1 MKKIL
6 SQVLTLAFLLVGTV
20 STFAGDGKSQAKAVS
35 SPENGGFVLA
45 SKSATSA
52 VPNSSTSDSESQTG
66 EKTYYLYYSVADT
79 YSFKGWSKTVT
90 DNSSTLTDNGQ
101 TVSVKA
107 GAWKLIGTNT
117 NVDTYYAIFARM
129 ILVDGE
135 ETSRSIRCKV
145 NQTMTNE
152 VKLTHVHAGTVSA
165 AFDDASAALG
175 YSVALKAGMATSST
189 NEDVATTFVVSYS
202 PTVMTEGEER
212 HVGTLTIASNN
223 GLDTI
228 VVTFSGEAL
237 DKQVPVFTWNPT
249 EALFYCNTT
258 IESIFSSNN
267 TETTPVFTSSD
278 PYIAEVIDGN
288 LHVYNELGTTTITVS
303 QPGNEDWVAREEQYL
318 VASVCQTPQTL
329 MALDGSN
336 YSTFKVNENNASW
349 KNSRVECGDA
359 TWGGFNYDDKYAD
372 FHFDGVPG
380 LVTFNY
386 ACTSGAATDV
396 VWYVSAS
403 VDNVN
408 WSKLATW
415 NNNNGSKSLVIT
427 DRGVRYLRFCYS
439 GNFAGTFSNVV
450 VTGHKEKFVI
460 KESSLDFGNVLL
472 DAENPVLTFTLD
484 HANAGRVTLASSSD
498 EHFVLLSDTV
508 HGTGHEK
515 EGEIAVSVK
524 YLQGMEIGE
533 HSATITLTD
542 NFGNTASIPV
552 HGTAINYTYGAY
564 SASVCEG
571 DSIEFEGVFYKQATV
586 VNDIVLAEKNHLGGD
601 SIVTLIVTVNPT
613 YSFQD
618 EAIQMYVGAE
628 GTWRERDLS
637 TYAVGVYTLYD
648 SLQTE
653 AGCDSIY
660 SVVLTVE
667 AIPATYGEYNAAF
680 CAGDSIEYNGVWY
693 KETFSGDVTLAEKN
707 HLGGDSIVTLTVTVN
722 PTFFFEDDLITIEE
736 GTDSL
741 WHEIQLSEL
750 EVGEHVL
757 YDSLTVAETGCDS
770 VWSVTV
776 VVSAKQII
784 PTAIDETMVAPAAT
798 KFFRQGRIYIRRGE
812 ALYDMSGRK
821 VE

>member
-1 MKKIL
+1 MKKTFT
-6 SQVLTLAFLLVGTV
+6 QVLTLAFLLVGTV
-20 STFAGDGKSQAKAVS
+20 STFAGNGKSQAKAVS

-45 SKSATSA
+45 SKAATSA
-52 VPNSSTSDSESQTG
+52 TPNSSTSDSESQTG
-66 EKTYYLYYSVADT
+66 DKTYYLYYSAADT

-90 DNSSTLTDNGQ
+90 DNSSTLTANGQ
-101 TVSVKA
+101 DVAVKA
-107 GAWKLIGTNT
+107 GAWQLIGTNT

-129 ILVDGE
+129 ILVEGE
-135 ETSRSIRCKV
+135 QTDRPIRCKV
-145 NQTMTNE
+145 NQTMTDE

-165 AFDDASAALG
+165 SFDDASVALG

-212 HVGTLTIASNN
+212 HVGTLTISSDN

-278 PYIAEVIDGN
+278 PYIAEVIDGS

-349 KNSRVECGDA
+349 KNSSVECGDA

-439 GNFAGTFSNVV
+439 GNFAGDFSNIV

-460 KESSLDFGNVLL
+460 KESSLDFGNVVL
-472 DAENPVLTFTLD
+472 DAENPVMTFTFS

-498 EHFVLLSDTV
+498 EQHFVLISDTV

-515 EGEIAVSVK
+515 DGDIAVSVK

-552 HGTAINYTYGAY
+552 HGTAINYTYGEYA
-564 SASVCEG
+564 AAFCEG
-571 DSIEFEGVFYKQATV
+571 DSIEFEGIYYKEAAV
-586 VNDIVLAEKNHLGGD
+586 VENIVLAEKNHLGGD
-601 SIVTLIVTVNPT
+601 SIVTLTV
-613 YSFQD
+613 S
-618 EAIQMYVGAE
+618 
-628 GTWRERDLS
+628 
-637 TYAVGVYTLYD
+637 
-648 SLQTE
+648 
-653 AGCDSIY
+653 
-660 SVVLTVE
+660 
-667 AIPATYGEYNAAF
+667 
-680 CAGDSIEYNGVWY
+680 
-693 KETFSGDVTLAEKN
+693 
-707 HLGGDSIVTLTVTVN
+707 VN
-722 PTFFFEDDLITIEE
+722 PTFSFEDEAIEIEE

-741 WHEIQLSEL
+741 WHGIKLAEL

-770 VWSVTV
+770 VVYVTV
-776 VVSAKQII
+776 NVLEKT
-784 PTAIDETMVAPAAT
+784 PEGPTTAIDETMVAPAAA
-798 KFFRQGRIYIRRGE
+798 KFFRQGCLYIHRGE
-812 ALYDMSGRK
+812 ALYDMNGRK
-821 VE
+821 VK